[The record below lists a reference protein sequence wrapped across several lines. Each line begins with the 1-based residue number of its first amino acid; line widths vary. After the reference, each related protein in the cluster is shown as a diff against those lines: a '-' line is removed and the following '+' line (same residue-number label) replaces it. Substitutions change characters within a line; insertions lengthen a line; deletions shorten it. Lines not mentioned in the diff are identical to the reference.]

1 MHRGD
6 RHVSGLFANTWIVVP
21 AYNEGAVIA
30 ATLRGLL
37 EVFPRVI
44 VVDDC
49 STDRTGDIAHEVGA
63 HVARHSI
70 NLGAGAAIATGI
82 AYALRHGAEE
92 LVTFDADGQH
102 SVEDALSMVQ
112 RLRQGDVDV
121 VLASRFLG
129 QAKGISTGRR
139 LLLKLAIAFTKATT
153 GLALTDTH
161 NGLKAFSRTAAQTI
175 RITQNRMA
183 HCSEILEEIAEKKLR
198 AIEVPSTVIYTDYSK
213 RKGQRWTG
221 AFSILADLFTRSLYR

>member
-1 MHRGD
+1 MAGA
-6 RHVSGLFANTWIVVP
+6 FANTWIVVP
-21 AYNEGAVIA
+21 AYNESAVIA
-30 ATLRGLL
+30 ATLRGLMQ
-37 EVFPRVI
+37 VFPHVI

-49 STDRTGDIAHEVGA
+49 SSDNSGELALDAGA

-82 AYALRHGAEE
+82 AYALRQGAEE

-102 SVEDALSMVQ
+102 AVEDARTMVK

-129 QAKGISTGRR
+129 QAKGISRGRR
-139 LLLKLAIAFTKATT
+139 LLLKLAVAFTKATT

-161 NGLKAFSRTAAQTI
+161 NGLKVFSRRAARTI
-175 RITQNRMA
+175 RIRQNRMA

-198 AIEVPSTVIYTDYSK
+198 AVEVPSTVVYTDYSK